1 MTCLQ
6 KPSAHMIFME
16 TKMVNVRMFYDDD
29 EIDSCTSSHGR
40 QKVIQSRKEFCTKT
54 MHDLH
59 EDIDLFDG

>member
-1 MTCLQ
+1 
-6 KPSAHMIFME
+6 MIFME